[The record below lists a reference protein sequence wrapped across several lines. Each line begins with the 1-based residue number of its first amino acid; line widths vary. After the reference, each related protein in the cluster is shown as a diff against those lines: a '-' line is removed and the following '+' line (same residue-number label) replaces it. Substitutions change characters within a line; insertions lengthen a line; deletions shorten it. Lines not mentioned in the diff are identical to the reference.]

1 MKQIPVATKILMAD
15 GKPYR
20 IPERNEDT
28 GEIIWADDNNGRPIV
43 NGQVVGK
50 PKMKYADT
58 LTLVEAVL
66 ANIPRDIQGAKDHI
80 RVPQLWHRVSES
92 RDKMDEQAKAAEA
105 IRHPDEDIPEAPA
118 VPLEM
123 HDKVYEW
130 LKGLLKREIPLT
142 AEQKQA
148 ENVNKCIYA
157 VALWGT
163 TNAGLFI
170 EELKTPEERKKID
183 EMEMGD

>member
-15 GKPYR
+15 GKLYR

-50 PKMKYADT
+50 PKMKHADT
-58 LTLVEAVL
+58 LMLVEAVL

-80 RVPQLWHRVSES
+80 RVPQLWHRVSEA
-92 RDKMDEQAKAAEA
+92 RDALDEANKLLTQCEPGKA
-105 IRHPDEDIPEAPA
+105 RPDVSA
-118 VPLEM
+118 VQLQV
-123 HDKVYEW
+123 HDKLYGW
-130 LKGLLKREIPLT
+130 LHGLLKREMPLT
-142 AEQKQA
+142 DDQKRM
-148 ENVNKCIYA
+148 ENVNKLIYA